1 MSGMGGLSA
10 DAAWALARL
19 ALALA
24 LACVAAL
31 MVARWNHEKQLASSP
46 RGLLERKPAEARA
59 GALRGTQS
67 DRFGWRLPVI
77 SHPLYWL
84 GLTTSAALAGQAI
97 AALLAVQ

>member
-1 MSGMGGLSA
+1 MSGTSGVDA
-10 DAAWALARL
+10 DVAWALARL
-19 ALALA
+19 ALALG
-24 LACVAAL
+24 CVVAL

-67 DRFGWRLPVI
+67 DRFGWRLPAI

-97 AALLAVQ
+97 AALLAAQ

>member
-10 DAAWALARL
+10 DAAWALAR
-19 ALALA
+19 LALA

-97 AALLAVQ
+97 AALLAAQ